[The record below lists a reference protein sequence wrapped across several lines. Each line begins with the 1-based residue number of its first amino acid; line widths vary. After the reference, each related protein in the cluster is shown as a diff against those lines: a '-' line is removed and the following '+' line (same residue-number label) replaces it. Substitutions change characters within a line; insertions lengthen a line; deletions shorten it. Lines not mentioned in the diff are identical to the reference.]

1 MSQGMTHALEIC
13 RWVCIKESTS
23 LHLSLYCLPVDGET
37 FQIKKSSKSRKLV
50 KRLKNEKK
58 MEKDEESKQ
67 IKDGRGKVSM

>member
-1 MSQGMTHALEIC
+1 MTHALEIC
-13 RWVCIKESTS
+13 RWVRIKESESPS